1 MKISPSKADF
11 QDAEKRS
18 FSCMNIPILSYL
30 LRKLGENLGATKKAL
45 KTGKEMEG
53 ETKQGSLL
61 GIFRVVSGKSFQTL
75 KPTKSKAF
83 VGTKK

>member
-30 LRKLGENLGATKKAL
+30 LRKLRENLGAIEKAQ
-45 KTGKEMEG
+45 KTGKEIEG
-53 ETKQGSLL
+53 ETKQGSFL
-61 GIFRVVSGKSFQTL
+61 GILWIVSGKSFQTL
-75 KPTKSKAF
+75 KLIKSKAF
-83 VGTKK
+83 LGTKK